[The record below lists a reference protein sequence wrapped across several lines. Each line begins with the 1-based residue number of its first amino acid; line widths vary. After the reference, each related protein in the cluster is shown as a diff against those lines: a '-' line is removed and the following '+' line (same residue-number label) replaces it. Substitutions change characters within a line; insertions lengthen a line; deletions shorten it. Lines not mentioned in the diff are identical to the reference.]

1 MPNQPTPDHPTID
14 ERLAVVE
21 EAVARFGT
29 LARHV
34 SELESTVENHG
45 LLLARLLD
53 EAPGQ

>member
-1 MPNQPTPDHPTID
+1 MQDHPTIED
-14 ERLAVVE
+14 RVAVVE

-53 EAPGQ
+53 EDQS

>member
-1 MPNQPTPDHPTID
+1 MQDHPTIED
-14 ERLAVVE
+14 RVAVVE

-29 LARHV
+29 LARHL

-53 EAPGQ
+53 KDQS